1 MSQVIDSLAY
11 SLRPIGEA
19 DMPMLREIY
28 YASRAEEM
36 KFFPLAEDQKQQFLA
51 LQFDAQHSH
60 YQTYYPHAQFDCVL
74 QNGLVIGRLY
84 VHRGVEEM
92 RIIDINLLPAYCN
105 QGLGTV
111 ILQHLLAEADE
122 KHLSIS
128 AHVEFSNPARRLYA
142 RLGFA
147 EVEERG
153 AYLFVV
159 RPAMLADQIQVSN
172 QISLIER
179 INETLI

>member
-1 MSQVIDSLAY
+1 MSQVIDSPAY
-11 SLRPIGEA
+11 SLRPIGET

-36 KFFPLAEDQKQQFLA
+36 KFFPLGEDQKQQFLA

-60 YQTYYPHAQFDCVL
+60 YQTYYPQARYGCVL
-74 QNGLVIGRLY
+74 QNGVVIGRLY

-105 QGLGTV
+105 RGLGTT

-122 KHLSIS
+122 KHLSVS

-159 RPAMLADQIQVSN
+159 RPAILADQIQVLHRNSLVDR
-172 QISLIER
+172 IS
-179 INETLI
+179 ETPI

>member
-1 MSQVIDSLAY
+1 MSQVFDTPAY

-36 KFFPLAEDQKQQFLA
+36 KFFPNAEDQKQQFLA
-51 LQFDAQHSH
+51 MQFDAQHHH
-60 YQTYYPHAQFDCVL
+60 YQTYYPHAQYDCVI
-74 QNGLVIGRLY
+74 QNGNVIGRLY
-84 VHRGVEEM
+84 VHRGAEEM

-105 QGLGTV
+105 QGIGSKL
-111 ILQHLLAEADE
+111 LQQLLLEADE
-122 KHLSIS
+122 KQLSVS

-159 RPAMLADQIQVSN
+159 RPAISTAITNNSN
-172 QISLIER
+172 RLTSVDRTSGTPI
-179 INETLI
+179 